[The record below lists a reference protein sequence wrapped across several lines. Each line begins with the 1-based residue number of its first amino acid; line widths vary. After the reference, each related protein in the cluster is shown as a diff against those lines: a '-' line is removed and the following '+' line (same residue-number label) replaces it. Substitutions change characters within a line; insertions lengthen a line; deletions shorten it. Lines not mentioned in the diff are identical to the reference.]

1 METHIPVLLRE
12 VVEALNPKDGGVYI
26 DATFGGGGYTR
37 ALLEAA
43 NCKVI
48 GIDRDPEAAIR
59 AESFKQ
65 EFKDRFDFTSG
76 VFSELDT
83 LVPQNQC
90 FDGIIFD
97 FGVSSFQLDQA
108 ERGFS
113 FRFDGPLDMRMS
125 KDQGDRTAAEILNT
139 YPENQL
145 AEIIYVYG
153 EEKKARIIAKTI
165 VEQRKTKPLE
175 TTQEFAKLVRSIVK
189 RHDGIDPATLTF
201 QALRIFVNN
210 ELIEIDTALKKTLN
224 LLSVGGKVIT
234 VTFHSLED
242 RLAKNWMRA
251 NAIAST
257 RPNYALKS
265 LHSKPISPSLEEVKA
280 NPRSRSAKMRAAT
293 LVPLFGKGTSL

>member
-1 METHIPVLLRE
+1 MDTHIPVLLRE

-37 ALLEAA
+37 ALLQAK

-48 GIDRDPEAAIR
+48 GIDRDPDAAIR
-59 AESFKQ
+59 ANSFKQ
-65 EFKDRFDFTSG
+65 EFKDRFEFISG

-83 LVPQNQC
+83 LLPRNQTY
-90 FDGIIFD
+90 DGIVFD

-125 KDQGDRTAAEILNT
+125 KDQGGLTAAEILNT

-153 EEKKARIIAKTI
+153 EEKKSRIIAKTI

-210 ELIEIDTALKKTLN
+210 ELIEIDTSLKKTVN

-242 RLAKNWMRA
+242 RLVKNWMRA
-251 NAIAST
+251 NAFACT
-257 RPNYALKS
+257 RPGYALKT
-265 LHSKPISPSLEEVKA
+265 LFSKPVSPSLDEVKA
-280 NPRSRSAKMRAAT
+280 NPRSRSAKMRVAA
-293 LVPLFGKGTSL
+293 LIPLNIKGTPI

>member
-1 METHIPVLLRE
+1 MDTHIPVLLHE
-12 VVEALNPKDGGVYI
+12 VVETLNPRDGGIYV

-37 ALLEAA
+37 ALLEAK

-48 GIDRDPEAAIR
+48 GIDRDPDAAVR
-59 AESFKQ
+59 AESFKH
-65 EFKDRFDFTSG
+65 EFKDRFEFVSG

-83 LVPQNQC
+83 LLPQNQTY
-90 FDGIIFD
+90 DGIVFD

-113 FRFDGPLDMRMS
+113 FRFEGPLDMRMS
-125 KDQGDRTAAEILNT
+125 KDQGGMTAAEILNT

-145 AEIIYVYG
+145 AEIIYIYG

-165 VEQRKTKPLE
+165 VQQRKTKPLE
-175 TTQEFAKLVRSIVK
+175 TTQEFAKLVRSIVR

-210 ELIEIDTALKKTLN
+210 ELIEIDTSLKKTLN

-242 RLAKNWMRA
+242 RLVKNWMRA
-251 NAIAST
+251 NAFACT
-257 RPNYALKS
+257 RPDYALKAFS
-265 LHSKPISPSLEEVKA
+265 SKPISPSLQEVRT

-293 LVPLFGKGTSL
+293 LVPLIEKGTSL